1 MYKIILTVFKCNRG
15 AMKFY
20 LEKLK
25 GYEIDECSPSNFEGV
40 ENENAEYEILSKCL
54 GGGK

>member
-1 MYKIILTVFKCNRG
+1 
-15 AMKFY
+15 MKFY

-25 GYEIDECSPSNFEGV
+25 GYGIDECSPSNFEGV

-54 GGGK
+54 VGGGGK